1 MWKDSAVSC
10 PRPMTADLTQA
21 ASGYTYAAVIRK
33 WIACDCICI
42 PRAGLP
48 IVALDDASARGVV
61 ASASIAIVLSRY
73 VHYAY
78 AGKQKYFYAHRGD
91 DPTKLRH

>member
-1 MWKDSAVSC
+1 
-10 PRPMTADLTQA
+10 MTADLTQA
-21 ASGYTYAAVIRK
+21 ASGYTDAVIRK

-42 PRAGLP
+42 IYPRAGLP
-48 IVALDDASARGVV
+48 IAALDDASARGGV
-61 ASASIAIVLSRY
+61 ASAGIAIVLSRY

-78 AGKQKYFYAHRGD
+78 AGEQKYFYAHRGD